1 MPDEPNPENTL
12 RSIPEPRSQAVGD
25 VPEAIRRRY
34 YTEERGG
41 PGLGFYI
48 DARIVAPAFRDRGR
62 ELTTPRA
69 DPNAIRDMLEIA
81 RHRGWRSIEIKG
93 SPEFRREAWL
103 AGRAMGLE
111 MWGYRIG
118 DRDIQD
124 LDRRLERRERGQ
136 DRHVEATARSQLR
149 VVDAVVRQHVK
160 DPDGQR
166 RVMEAAR
173 ARIADW
179 LERGASF
186 EPPRQ
191 RKAQLAIASAPA
203 SSDLP
208 NLEPKT

>member
-1 MPDEPNPENTL
+1 MPDEPNAENTL

-34 YTEERGG
+34 YTEERAG
-41 PGLGFYI
+41 PGLGFYV

-81 RHRGWRSIEIKG
+81 KHRGWRSIEVKG

-111 MWGYRIG
+111 MWGYRAG

-124 LDRRLERRERGQ
+124 LDRRMERRERGQ
-136 DRHVEATARSQLR
+136 DRRVEAAARSQLG
-149 VVDAVVRQHVK
+149 VVEAVVRERVRE
-160 DPDGQR
+160 PEGQQR
-166 RVMEAAR
+166 IIEAAR

-179 LERGASF
+179 LERGATF
-186 EPPRQ
+186 EQSRQDRNPARDRQ
-191 RKAQLAIASAPA
+191 RAR
-203 SSDLP
+203 
-208 NLEPKT
+208 